1 MEARRLLSKE
11 QNEYVCRVGPGTPM
25 GALMREYWVP
35 AMLSSELPRPDC
47 PPVRVLLLGERL
59 IGFRDTNGKVGLLG
73 NLCPHRGASL
83 FYARN
88 GDCGLRCVYH
98 GWKFDV
104 TGRCVDMPSE
114 PPDSN
119 FKDKVRAPAYPCEE
133 RGGVIWAYMG
143 PREVPPPLP
152 DLEANQL
159 DGQSS
164 AIAYSRECNW
174 LQGLEGDIDTAHIGF
189 LHFGSEDAEDA
200 PPGTFRYYTLKDRAP
215 RYAVLDTDY
224 GSMYGAYRPAG
235 PDQYYWRIAQFL
247 FPFYTMTPTGLLG
260 RQIIARAWVPM
271 DDEHMMMFFMRP
283 KPPPE
288 LEEFIQQHVKP
299 PKLLPNTTGWLGR
312 FRLEAN
318 EDNDYLMDRERQER
332 DEEYSGIEG
341 IHTQDQAITES
352 MGPIYDRS
360 QEHLGSSDAM
370 VIRVRRRLIA
380 SARALAEHGTTPPGV
395 DQPESYRQRSGGV
408 ILNKEDD
415 WVEAT
420 QDLRQAF
427 ASHPDLDPS
436 IVGGFV

>member
-1 MEARRLLSKE
+1 MLSKE
-11 QNEYVCRVGPGTPM
+11 QNEYVSRVGPGTPM

-47 PPVRVLLLGERL
+47 PPVRVLLLGEKL
-59 IGFRDTNGKVGLLG
+59 IGFRDTEGKVGLLA

-88 GDCGLRCVYH
+88 AECGLRCVYH

-119 FKDKVRAPAYPCEE
+119 FKDKVRATAYPCRE
-133 RGGVIWAYMG
+133 RGGVVWTYMG

-159 DGQSS
+159 PDGGSS
-164 AIAYSRECNW
+164 AIAYMRDCNW

-189 LHFGSEDAEDA
+189 LHFGSEDAADA

-215 RYAVLDTDY
+215 QYAVLDTDY

-235 PDQYYWRIAQFL
+235 PGQHYWRIAQFL
-247 FPFYTMTPTGLLG
+247 FPFHTMTPTGLLG

-271 DDEHMMMFFMRP
+271 DDEHMMMYFMRP
-283 KPPPE
+283 TPTPE
-288 LEEFIQQHVKP
+288 IQAFIEQNVKP
-299 PKLLPNTTGWLGR
+299 PQLLPNTTDWLGR

-318 EDNDYLMDRERQER
+318 EGNDYLLDRALQER

-360 QEHLGSSDAM
+360 LEHLGSSDAM

-380 SARALAEHGTTPPGV
+380 AARALAEQGMAPPGV
-395 DQPESYRQRSGGV
+395 DRPEAYRQRSGGV
-408 ILNKEDD
+408 ILDEDAD

-420 QDLRQAF
+420 KDLRQAYVT
-427 ASHPDLDPS
+427 HPDLDPAV
-436 IVGGFV
+436 VGGFV